1 MAKQYIMRLT
11 ADRCIYYKAFPHE
24 EARKILDKF
33 DIHYTPTGMKKAM
46 PSLALWLILPI
57 PRKCKISLKAALGHC
72 SNTPDLHNGL
82 PTHQYRLLTLT
93 G

>member
-46 PSLALWLILPI
+46 PSLALWTGDLQLKGSNKIGKVLP
-57 PRKCKISLKAALGHC
+57 KL
-72 SNTPDLHNGL
+72 
-82 PTHQYRLLTLT
+82 
-93 G
+93 